1 MSNVRAFALCLLVFA
16 TLFVAGCSED
26 AASGPS
32 GASVAPAS
40 APLFVSIETDSSS
53 EQWKQAGALLDKFPG
68 GDKLLASALDEL
80 SKQGVDFQRDV
91 EPALGPETDI
101 VGLDLSGDG
110 KFVGLTQPDDK
121 QKFEDLI
128 AKGDEEV
135 FTRELD
141 GWTVFADSEAI
152 LDEFDSARED
162 GRLADSSDYQ
172 DAIDQIDQD
181 GIASVYL
188 NGKALADAL
197 AQEGG
202 ASAAQLEPIFPGG
215 KIPSFA
221 ISVKAGE
228 DGVRLEGGA
237 KVAEDDTGFTGENF
251 HAELPE
257 EVPGGALLY
266 LDLNNIEEGL
276 SAARDALAQQNPQF
290 DQDIARI
297 EAVLGVSLEED
308 VFPLF
313 SGETALYIRPSLI
326 IPEVTL
332 VTHVEDEDAAMA
344 TLDKL
349 VAGLGVYLPVA
360 PHANDVDIDGIKA
373 KELPLQPPVS
383 LYWAA
388 FDGHLVLT
396 TSREGIAALRSD
408 DNRLADDDDFKRAL
422 EQADVPDETT
432 GFAYVNL
439 HDAISSILG
448 FAGAEVPPD
457 VRANLEP
464 LDTFVAYGSKDG
476 TTLRFAAFLAVH

>member
-1 MSNVRAFALCLLVFA
+1 MNNVRTLALSLLLF
-16 TLFVAGCSED
+16 TGLFVAGCGED
-26 AASGPS
+26 AASGPG

-40 APLFVSIETDSSS
+40 APLFVSIDTDSSS

-68 GDKLLASALDEL
+68 GDKLIASALDEL
-80 SKQGVDFQRDV
+80 SKEGVDFKTDV
-91 EPALGPETDI
+91 EPALGPETDV
-101 VGLDLSGDG
+101 VGLDLSGEG
-110 KFVGLTQPDDK
+110 TFVGLTQPDDK
-121 QKFEDLI
+121 QKFEDLM

-135 FTRELD
+135 FTREVD
-141 GWTVFADSEAI
+141 GWTVFADSEAV
-152 LDEFDSARED
+152 LDEFESARED
-162 GRLADSSDYQ
+162 GRLVDSADYQ
-172 DAIDQIDQD
+172 DALDQIDQD
-181 GIASVYL
+181 GIATVYL

-197 AQEGG
+197 AHEGG
-202 ASAAQLEPIFPGG
+202 ATSAQLETIFPGG
-215 KIPSFA
+215 KVPSFA
-221 ISVKAGE
+221 ISLKAEE

-237 KVAEDDTGFTGENF
+237 KVAEDDTRFTGENF
-251 HAELPE
+251 EAELPD

-266 LDLNNIEEGL
+266 LDLNNLEEGL
-276 SAARDALAQQNPQF
+276 SAARDALAQQEPQF
-290 DQDIARI
+290 DQDLARI
-297 EAVLGVSLEED
+297 EAALGVSLEED

-313 SGETALYIRPSLI
+313 SGETALYVRPSLI

-332 VTHVEDEDAAMA
+332 VTDVEDEDAAMA

-349 VAGLGVYLPVA
+349 VSGLGAYLPVA

-383 LYWAA
+383 LYWVA

-408 DNRLADDDDFKRAL
+408 DNRLADDEDFKRAL

-448 FAGAEVPPD
+448 FAGTEVPPD

-476 TTLRFAAFLAVH
+476 TTVRFAAFLAVH

>member
-1 MSNVRAFALCLLVFA
+1 MSNVRALALFLLVFA
-16 TLFVAGCSED
+16 ALFVAGCGED
-26 AASGPS
+26 AASGPT

-40 APLFVSIETDSSS
+40 APLFVSIDTDSSS

-68 GDKLLASALDEL
+68 GDKVIASALDEL
-80 SKQGVDFQRDV
+80 SKQGVDFQHDV

-101 VGLDLSGDG
+101 VGLDLSDEG

-121 QKFEDLI
+121 QKFEDLM

-152 LDEFDSARED
+152 LDEFESARED
-162 GRLADSSDYQ
+162 GRLAESSDYQ
-172 DAIDQIDQD
+172 DAIAQVASD
-181 GIASVYL
+181 GIATVYL
-188 NGKALADAL
+188 NGKALADKL
-197 AQEGG
+197 AQQG
-202 ASAAQLEPIFPGG
+202 AASSPQLETVFPGG

-221 ISVKAGE
+221 ISLKAE
-228 DGVRLEGGA
+228 DSGVRLEGGA
-237 KVAEDDTGFTGENF
+237 KVAEDDTRFTGENF

-266 LDLNNIEEGL
+266 LDLNNLEDGL

-290 DQDIARI
+290 DQDLARI
-297 EAVLGVSLEED
+297 EAALGVSLEED

-313 SGETALYIRPSLI
+313 SGETALYVRPSLI

-332 VTHVEDEDAAMA
+332 VTDVDDEDAAMA

-349 VAGLGVYLPVA
+349 VSGLGAYLPVA
-360 PHANDVDIDGIKA
+360 PRANDVDIDGIKA

-388 FDGHLVLT
+388 FDGHLVLSD
-396 TSREGIAALRSD
+396 SREGIAALRSG
-408 DNRLADDDDFKRAL
+408 DNRLADDEDFKRAL

-448 FAGAEVPPD
+448 FVGGEVSPD

-464 LDTFVAYGSKDG
+464 LHTLVAYGSKDG
-476 TTLRFAAFLAVH
+476 TTVRFTAFLAVH

>member
-1 MSNVRAFALCLLVFA
+1 MSNVRALALFLVVFA
-16 TLFVAGCSED
+16 ALFAAGCGEE
-26 AASGPS
+26 AASGPT
-32 GASVAPAS
+32 GAAVAPAT
-40 APLFVSIETDSSS
+40 APLFVSIDTDSSS
-53 EQWKQAGALLDKFPG
+53 EQWKQAGVLLDKFPG
-68 GDKLLASALDEL
+68 GDKLIASALDEL
-80 SKQGVDFQRDV
+80 SKEGVDFQRDV

-101 VGLDLSGDG
+101 VALDLSGDG
-110 KFVGLTQPDDK
+110 KFVGLTQPDDV
-121 QKFEDLI
+121 QKFEDLL

-135 FTRELD
+135 FTRDFD
-141 GWTVFADSEAI
+141 GWTAFAESEAI
-152 LDEFDSARED
+152 LDEFAAARAQ
-162 GRLADSSDYQ
+162 GRLAASSDYQ
-172 DAIDQIDQD
+172 DALQQADPD
-181 GIASVYL
+181 GIATLYL

-197 AQEGG
+197 AKQGG
-202 ASAAQLEPIFPGG
+202 ASSAQLETIFPGG

-221 ISVKAGE
+221 ISLKAE
-228 DGVRLEGGA
+228 ENGVRLEGGA
-237 KVAEDDTGFTGENF
+237 KVAEDESRFTGENF

-257 EVPGGALLY
+257 EVPGGALVY
-266 LDLNNIEEGL
+266 LDLNNLEEGL

-290 DQDIARI
+290 DQDLARI
-297 EAVLGVSLEED
+297 EAALGVSLEGD

-313 SGETALYIRPSLI
+313 SGETALYVRPSLI

-332 VTHVEDEDAAMA
+332 VTHVDDEDAAMA

-349 VAGLGVYLPVA
+349 VSGLGTYLPVA

-396 TSREGIAALRSD
+396 TSREGIAALRSN
-408 DNRLADDDDFKRAL
+408 DNRLADDEDFKRAL
-422 EQADVPDETT
+422 ETADVPDETT

-476 TTLRFAAFLAVH
+476 TTVRFAAFVAVH

>member
-1 MSNVRAFALCLLVFA
+1 MNNVRALALLLLVFA
-16 TLFVAGCSED
+16 ALFAAGCGEE
-26 AASGPS
+26 AASGPT

-68 GDKLLASALDEL
+68 GDKLIASALDEL
-80 SKQGVDFQRDV
+80 SKEGVDFQRDV

-101 VGLDLSGDG
+101 VALDLSGEG
-110 KFVGLTQPDDK
+110 QFVGLTQPDDK
-121 QKFEDLI
+121 QKFEDLM

-135 FTRELD
+135 FTREFD
-141 GWTVFADSEAI
+141 GWTAFADSEAT
-152 LDEFDSARED
+152 LDEFASARQD

-172 DAIDQIDQD
+172 DAIDQVDSD
-181 GIASVYL
+181 GIATLYL

-202 ASAAQLEPIFPGG
+202 ASSAQLEPIFPGG

-221 ISVKAGE
+221 ISLKAE
-228 DGVRLEGGA
+228 ENGVRLEGGA

-257 EVPGGALLY
+257 EVPGGALVY
-266 LDLNNIEEGL
+266 LDLNNLEEGL
-276 SAARDALAQQNPQF
+276 SAAHDALAQQNPQL
-290 DQDIARI
+290 DQDLARI
-297 EAVLGVSLEED
+297 EAALGVSLEED

-313 SGETALYIRPSLI
+313 SGETALYVRPSLI

-332 VTHVEDEDAAMA
+332 VTHVDDEDAAMA

-349 VAGLGVYLPVA
+349 VSGLGAYLPVA

-396 TSREGIAALRSD
+396 DSREGIAALRSD
-408 DNRLADDDDFKRAL
+408 DNRLADDEDFKRAL

-448 FAGAEVPPD
+448 FAGAEMPPD

-464 LDTFVAYGSKDG
+464 LETFVAYGSKDG
-476 TTLRFAAFLAVH
+476 TTVRFAAFLAVH

>member
-1 MSNVRAFALCLLVFA
+1 MSNVRAFALFLLVFA
-16 TLFVAGCSED
+16 ALFVAGCGED
-26 AASGPS
+26 AASGPG

-40 APLFVSIETDSSS
+40 APLFVSIDTDSSS
-53 EQWKQAGALLDKFPG
+53 EQWKQAGALLDKFPD
-68 GDKLLASALDEL
+68 GDKLIASALDEL
-80 SKQGVDFQRDV
+80 SEEGVDFQRDV

-101 VGLDLSGDG
+101 VGLDLSGEG

-121 QKFEDLI
+121 QKFEDLM

-152 LDEFDSARED
+152 LDEFESAREY
-162 GRLADSSDYQ
+162 GRLAESSEYQ
-172 DAIDQIDQD
+172 DAIDQIDPD

-188 NGKALADAL
+188 NGKALADTIAR
-197 AQEGG
+197 EEP
-202 ASAAQLEPIFPGG
+202 ASSAQLETIFPGG

-221 ISVKAGE
+221 ISLKAE
-228 DGVRLEGGA
+228 DGGVRIEGGA
-237 KVAEDDTGFTGENF
+237 KVAEDDTRFTGENF
-251 HAELPE
+251 DAQLPD

-266 LDLNNIEEGL
+266 LDLNNLEEGL

-290 DQDIARI
+290 DQDLARI
-297 EAVLGVSLEED
+297 EAALGVSLEGD
-308 VFPLF
+308 IFPLF
-313 SGETALYIRPSLI
+313 SGETALYVRPSLI

-349 VAGLGVYLPVA
+349 VSGLGAYLPVA
-360 PHANDVDIDGIKA
+360 PHANDVDIDGVKA

-388 FDGHLVLT
+388 FDGHLVLS

-408 DNRLADDDDFKRAL
+408 DNRLADDEDFKRAL

-448 FAGAEVPPD
+448 FAGAEVPPE

-476 TTLRFAAFLAVH
+476 ATLRFAAFLAVH

>member
-1 MSNVRAFALCLLVFA
+1 MSNVRSLALLLLVFA
-16 TLFVAGCSED
+16 ALSVAGCGED
-26 AASGPS
+26 AGSGPS
-32 GASVAPAS
+32 GAAVAPAS
-40 APLFVSIETDSSS
+40 APLFVSIDTDSSS

-68 GDKLLASALDEL
+68 GDELIASALDEL
-80 SKQGVDFQRDV
+80 SKEGVDFRRDV

-101 VGLDLSGDG
+101 VGLDLSGEG
-110 KFVGLTQPDDK
+110 EFVALTQPDDK
-121 QKFEDLI
+121 QKFEDLM

-152 LDEFDSARED
+152 LDEFEAAREN

-172 DAIDQIDQD
+172 DAIDQIDQG

-197 AQEGG
+197 AEEGG
-202 ASAAQLEPIFPGG
+202 ASSAQLETIFPGG
-215 KIPSFA
+215 KIPSLA
-221 ISVKAGE
+221 ISVKAE
-228 DGVRLEGGA
+228 DDGVRVEGGA
-237 KVAEDDTGFTGENF
+237 KVAEDDTRFTGENF
-251 HAELPE
+251 HAELPD

-266 LDLNNIEEGL
+266 LDLNNLEEGL

-290 DQDIARI
+290 DQDLARV
-297 EAVLGVSLEED
+297 EAALGVSLEED

-313 SGETALYIRPSLI
+313 SGETALYVRPSLI

-332 VTHVEDEDAAMA
+332 VTHVDDEDAAMA

-349 VAGLGVYLPVA
+349 VSGLGTYLPVA
-360 PHANDVDIDGIKA
+360 PHVNDVDIDGVKA

-388 FDGHLVLT
+388 FDGHLVVT

-408 DNRLADDDDFKRAL
+408 DNRLADDEDFKSAL
-422 EQADVPDETT
+422 ERAGVPDETT
-432 GFAYVNL
+432 GFAYLNL
-439 HDAISSILG
+439 HDAIASILG

-476 TTLRFAAFLAVH
+476 TTVRFAAFLAVH

>member
-1 MSNVRAFALCLLVFA
+1 MSNVRPFALSLLVFA
-16 TLFVAGCSED
+16 SLLVAGCGED

-32 GASVAPAS
+32 GASVAPAN
-40 APLFVSIETDSSS
+40 APLFVSIDTDSSS

-68 GDKLLASALDEL
+68 GDKLIASALDEL
-80 SKQGVDFQRDV
+80 SKEGVDFQRDV
-91 EPALGPETDI
+91 EPALGSETDI
-101 VGLDLSGDG
+101 VGLDLSGEG
-110 KFVGLTQPDDK
+110 EFVGLTQPDDK
-121 QKFEDLI
+121 QKFDDLM

-141 GWTVFADSEAI
+141 GWTVFADSEAT
-152 LDEFDSARED
+152 LDEFESARA
-162 GRLADSSDYQ
+162 GRRLADSSDYK

-181 GIASVYL
+181 GIATVYL
-188 NGKALADAL
+188 NGKALADTL
-197 AQEGG
+197 AKEEG
-202 ASAAQLEPIFPGG
+202 ASSAGLETIFPGG

-221 ISVKAGE
+221 ISVQAHE

-237 KVAEDDTGFTGENF
+237 KVAEDDTRFTGENF
-251 HAELPE
+251 HAELPG
-257 EVPGGALLY
+257 EVPGGALVY
-266 LDLNNIEEGL
+266 LDLNNLEEGL

-290 DQDIARI
+290 DQDLARI
-297 EAVLGVSLEED
+297 EAALGVSLEED

-313 SGETALYIRPSLI
+313 SGETALYVRPSLI

-332 VTHVEDEDAAMA
+332 VTRVDDEARAMA

-349 VAGLGVYLPVA
+349 VSGLGAYLPVA
-360 PHANDVDIDGIKA
+360 PHASDVDIDGIKA
-373 KELPLQPPVS
+373 KQLPLQAPVS

-388 FDGHLVLT
+388 FDGHLVLS
-396 TSREGIAALRSD
+396 TSREGIAALTSD
-408 DNRLADDDDFKRAL
+408 DNRLADDEDFKRAL

-448 FAGAEVPPD
+448 FAGAEVPSD

-476 TTLRFAAFLAVH
+476 TTVRFAAFLAVH